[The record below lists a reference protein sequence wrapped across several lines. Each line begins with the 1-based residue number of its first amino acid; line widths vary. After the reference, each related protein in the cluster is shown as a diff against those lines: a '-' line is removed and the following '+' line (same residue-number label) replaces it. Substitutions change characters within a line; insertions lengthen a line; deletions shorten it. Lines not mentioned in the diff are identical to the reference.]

1 MEENMSDNLVIVESP
16 AKANTIKKYLGK
28 NYKVMASMGHLVD
41 LPKSQIGVDLENNF
55 EPKYI
60 TIRGKGE
67 LLSKL
72 KKEASVSKKVY
83 LATDPDREG
92 EAISWHLS
100 NVLGINGKDN
110 VRITFNEITKN
121 AVKESLKY
129 ARPIDEDLV
138 NAQQARRILDRIV
151 GYKISPLLWKN
162 VKKGLSAGRVQSV
175 ATKIICDREEEI
187 NSFVPKEYWT
197 ITGEFTRENKKEKFV
212 AKFFGTDK
220 GKLEITSKDE
230 ADKVLSVLDD
240 SDFFVKNL
248 KTGIKEKNP
257 APPFTTSTLQQE
269 ASRKLNFTTKRTMS
283 VAQTLYEGV
292 EIKGQGAIGLITY
305 MRTDSLRV
313 SQEAG
318 VACKAFLKENYSP
331 EYVPSYMPQYKT
343 KNNAQDAHE
352 AIRPTNVFLTPAS
365 VKESLKPEQFKLY
378 KLIWERFVASQM
390 SKAVY
395 DTISVDVCADKYVF
409 KASGVKVK
417 FAGFTKIYEESTD
430 EAKQE
435 ETMLP
440 MLSEG
445 ERVITD
451 EIVSKQNFTAPPS
464 RYTEASLIR
473 TMEENGIGRPSTYSP
488 TISTILDRGYI
499 VKEQKSLKPTELGG
513 IVNSLMA
520 KHFANIV
527 DVDFTAN
534 MEKQLDEIE
543 DGKLWTDILNEFYGN
558 LKEEIK
564 EAESKMEKVVIQD
577 EESDIVCEKCGR
589 TMVIKQGRFGKFLAC
604 PGFPAC
610 RNTKAIAVET
620 GVNCPK
626 CGSRILE
633 KKSAKGKKYFGCEN
647 NPTCDFMTW
656 DEPLKEKCEICGSM
670 MVRNTFRG
678 RKKIKCSNPE
688 CKSNATITN
697 AVAKKGGK

>member
-1 MEENMSDNLVIVESP
+1 MADNLVIVESP

-72 KKEASVSKKVY
+72 KKEAKSSKKVF

-100 NVLGINGKDN
+100 NILELDGNKDI
-110 VRITFNEITKN
+110 RITFNEITKT
-121 AVKESLKY
+121 AVKDSLKH
-129 ARPIDEDLV
+129 ARPINDDLV

-187 NSFVPKEYWT
+187 NKFIAKEYWT
-197 ITGEFTRENKKEKFV
+197 ITGEFSKHNSKEKFI
-212 AKFFGTDK
+212 AKFYGTDK
-220 GKLEITSKDE
+220 GKTEISSKEETNAILDSIKE
-230 ADKVLSVLDD
+230 AD
-240 SDFFVKNL
+240 FVIKNV
-248 KTGIKEKNP
+248 KRGVKEKNP

-283 VAQTLYEGV
+283 VAQVLYEGV
-292 EIKGQGAIGLITY
+292 DIKGEGTLGLITY

-313 SQEAG
+313 SHEAG
-318 VACKAFLKENYSP
+318 VACKAYLSENYP
-331 EYVPSYMPQYKT
+331 EYVPNYMPQYKT

-365 VKESLKPEQFKLY
+365 VKESLKPEQYKLY

-390 SKAVY
+390 SKAIY
-395 DTISVDVCADKYVF
+395 DTINADVDANGYIF
-409 KASGVKVK
+409 KANGVKIR
-417 FAGFTKIYEESTD
+417 FPGFTKIYEESTD

-435 ETMLP
+435 EVMLP
-440 MLSEG
+440 DLIDG
-445 ERVITD
+445 EKVIANKI
-451 EIVSKQNFTAPPS
+451 EPKQNFTAPPS

-473 TMEENGIGRPSTYSP
+473 AMEENGIGRPSTYSP
-488 TISTILDRGYI
+488 TISTILERGYVI
-499 VKEQKSLKPTELGG
+499 KEQKSLKPTELGI
-513 IVNSLMA
+513 IVNELMA
-520 KHFANIV
+520 KHFKKIV
-527 DVDFTAN
+527 DIDFTAN

-543 DGKLWTDILNEFYGN
+543 EGRQWTDILNEFYHS
-558 LKEEIK
+558 LKK
-564 EAESKMEKVVIQD
+564 ELADAEDKMEKVVIQD
-577 EESDIVCEKCGR
+577 EESDVVCEKCGR
-589 TMVIKQGRFGKFLAC
+589 NMVIKQGRFGKFLAC

-626 CGSRILE
+626 CGGMILE
-633 KKSAKGKKYFGCEN
+633 KKSSKGKKYFGCEN
-647 NPTCDFMTW
+647 NPDCGFMLW
-656 DEPLKEKCEICGSM
+656 DQPLKEKCEKCGSM
-670 MVRNTFRG
+670 MVKSTFRG
-678 RKKIKCSNPE
+678 NKKIKCSNPE
-688 CKSNATITN
+688 CKTE
-697 AVAKKGGK
+697 KGGKKLDS

>member
-1 MEENMSDNLVIVESP
+1 MADNLVIVESP

-60 TIRGKGE
+60 TIRGKGD

-72 KKEASVSKKVY
+72 KKEAKSSKKVY

-100 NVLGINGKDN
+100 NVLGIDGASN

-121 AVKESLKY
+121 AVKDSLKH
-129 ARPIDEDLV
+129 ARPIDENLV

-187 NSFVPKEYWT
+187 NKFIPKEYWT
-197 ITGEFTRENKKEKFV
+197 ITGEFKKENSKEKFT
-212 AKFFGTDK
+212 AKFFGTDE
-220 GKLEITSKDE
+220 GKLEILSQKETDE
-230 ADKVLSVLDD
+230 ILNTIENAE
-240 SDFFVKNL
+240 FIVKNV
-248 KTGIKEKNP
+248 KTGIKEKSP

-283 VAQTLYEGV
+283 IAQILYEGV
-292 EIKGQGAIGLITY
+292 EIKGEGAIGLITY
-305 MRTDSLRV
+305 MRTDSLRI
-313 SQEAG
+313 SHEAG
-318 VACKAFLKENYSP
+318 VACKAFLKENYP
-331 EYVPSYMPQYKT
+331 LEYTPDYMPQYKT

-352 AIRPTNVFLTPAS
+352 AIRPTNVFLTPAM
-365 VKESLKPEQFKLY
+365 VKESLKSEQYKLY

-395 DTISVDVCADKYVF
+395 DTINADIAADKYIF
-409 KASGVKVK
+409 KANGAKLK

-435 ETMLP
+435 EGMLP
-440 MLSEG
+440 LLCDG
-445 ERVITD
+445 EKVISK
-451 EIVSKQNFTAPPS
+451 EINPKQNFTAPPS

-473 TMEENGIGRPSTYSP
+473 AMEENGIGRPSTYSP
-488 TISTILDRGYI
+488 TISTILDRGYV
-499 VKEQKSLKPTELGG
+499 VKEQKSLKPTELGI
-513 IVNSLMA
+513 IVNSLMTQ
-520 KHFANIV
+520 HFANIV

-543 DGKLWTDILNEFYGN
+543 EGRLWTEILNGFYLP
-558 LKEEIK
+558 LKDELKNAEEN
-564 EAESKMEKVVIQD
+564 MQKVVVQD
-577 EESDIVCEKCGR
+577 EETDVICEKCGR
-589 TMVIKQGRFGKFLAC
+589 HMVIKQGRFGKFLAC
-604 PGFPAC
+604 PGFPEC
-610 RNTKAIAVET
+610 RNTKTIAVET

-626 CGSRILE
+626 CGGMILQ

-647 NPTCDFMTW
+647 NPDCDFMTW
-656 DEPLKEKCEICGSM
+656 DEPLKEKCEKCGSM
-670 MVRNTFRG
+670 LVRSSFRG
-678 RKKIKCSNPE
+678 HKKIKCINPE
-688 CKSNATITN
+688 CKAE
-697 AVAKKGGK
+697 KGGK

>member
-1 MEENMSDNLVIVESP
+1 MADNLVIVESP

-72 KKEASVSKKVY
+72 KKEARAAKKVY

-100 NVLGINGKDN
+100 NILELDGNKDI
-110 VRITFNEITKN
+110 RITFNEITKN
-121 AVKESLKY
+121 AVKDSLKH
-129 ARPIDEDLV
+129 ARPINDDLV

-187 NSFVPKEYWT
+187 NKFIAKEYWT
-197 ITGEFTRENKKEKFV
+197 IAGEFSKENSKDKFI
-212 AKFFGTDK
+212 AKFFGNNE
-220 GKLEITSKDE
+220 GKMEISSKEESDVVLNAIKN
-230 ADKVLSVLDD
+230 ADYI
-240 SDFFVKNL
+240 VKNV
-248 KTGIKEKNP
+248 KKGIKEKNP

-283 VAQTLYEGV
+283 IAQVLYEGV
-292 EIKGQGAIGLITY
+292 EIKGEGAIGLITY
-305 MRTDSLRV
+305 MRTDSLRI
-313 SQEAG
+313 SHEAG
-318 VACKAFLKENYSP
+318 VACKAFLNENYP
-331 EYVPSYMPQYKT
+331 DYVPSYMPQYKT

-365 VKESLKPEQFKLY
+365 VKDSLKPEQYKLY

-390 SKAVY
+390 AKAVY
-395 DTISVDVCADKYVF
+395 DTINADIEANNYIF
-409 KASGVKVK
+409 KASGIKIK

-430 EAKQE
+430 DAKQE
-435 ETMLP
+435 ESMLP
-440 MLSEG
+440 ELTDG
-445 ERVITD
+445 EKLKVLNI
-451 EIVSKQNFTAPPS
+451 EPKQNFTAPPS

-473 TMEENGIGRPSTYSP
+473 AMEENGIGRPSTYSP
-488 TISTILDRGYI
+488 TISTILDRGY
-499 VKEQKSLKPTELGG
+499 VTKEQKALKPTELGE
-513 IVNSLMA
+513 IVNELMT
-520 KHFANIV
+520 KHFTNIV

-543 DGKLWTDILNEFYGN
+543 EGRQWTDILNEFYGP
-558 LKEEIK
+558 LKK
-564 EAESKMEKVVIQD
+564 ELSDAESNMEKVVIQD
-577 EESDIVCEKCGR
+577 EESDVVCEKCGR

-620 GVNCPK
+620 GVKCPK
-626 CGSRILE
+626 CGGMILQ
-633 KKSAKGKKYFGCEN
+633 KKSSKGKKYFGCEN
-647 NPTCDFMTW
+647 NPDCDFMTW
-656 DEPLKEKCEICGSM
+656 DEPLKDKCELCGSIM
-670 MVRNTFRG
+670 LKNTFRG
-678 RKKIKCSNPE
+678 QKKIKCSNPE
-688 CKSNATITN
+688 CNSNAS
-697 AVAKKGGK
+697 VKKGGKKLDS

>member
-1 MEENMSDNLVIVESP
+1 MADNLVIVESP

-41 LPKSQIGVDLENNF
+41 LPKSQIGVDLEHNY

-72 KKEASVSKKVY
+72 KKEAKAAKKVY

-100 NVLGINGKDN
+100 NVLGIDGTGN

-121 AVKESLKY
+121 AVKDSLKH
-129 ARPIDEDLV
+129 ARPIDENLV

-175 ATKIICDREEEI
+175 ATKIICDREDEI
-187 NSFVPKEYWT
+187 NKFIPKEYWT
-197 ITGEFTRENKKEKFV
+197 ITGEFKKENAKDKFV
-212 AKFFGTDK
+212 AKFFGTDG
-220 GKLEITSKDE
+220 GKLDISSKEE
-230 ADKVLSVLDD
+230 ADNVLNAVEKA
-240 SDFFVKNL
+240 DFYIKNV

-283 VAQTLYEGV
+283 IAQVLYEGV
-292 EIKGQGAIGLITY
+292 EIKGEGAVGLITY
-305 MRTDSLRV
+305 MRTDSLRI
-313 SQEAG
+313 SHEAG
-318 VACKAFLKENYSP
+318 VACKAFLKENY
-331 EYVPSYMPQYKT
+331 PSEFTPDYMPQYKM

-352 AIRPTNVFLTPAS
+352 AIRPSNVFLTPAM
-365 VKESLKPEQFKLY
+365 VKDSLKPEQFKLY

-390 SKAVY
+390 AKAIY
-395 DTISVDVCADKYVF
+395 DTINADVVADKYIF
-409 KASGVKVK
+409 KANGVKLR

-430 EAKQE
+430 DAKQE
-435 ETMLP
+435 EGTLP
-440 MLSEG
+440 MLADG
-445 ERVITD
+445 EKVIAHKITP
-451 EIVSKQNFTAPPS
+451 KQNFTAPPS

-473 TMEENGIGRPSTYSP
+473 AMEENGIGRPSTYSP
-488 TISTILDRGYI
+488 TISTILDRGYV
-499 VKEQKSLKPTELGG
+499 VKEQKALRPTELGG
-513 IVNSLMA
+513 IVNGLMSQ
-520 KHFANIV
+520 HFANIV

-543 DGKLWTDILNEFYGN
+543 DGTLWTEILDDFYQS
-558 LKEEIK
+558 LKKELKDAEE
-564 EAESKMEKVVIQD
+564 KMEKVVIQD
-577 EESDIVCEKCGR
+577 EETDVVCEKCGR
-589 TMVIKQGRFGKFLAC
+589 KMVIKQGRFGKFLAC
-604 PGFPAC
+604 PGFPEC

-626 CGSRILE
+626 CGGMILQ

-647 NPTCDFMTW
+647 NPKCDFMTW
-656 DEPLKEKCEICGSM
+656 DEPLKEKCEKCGSM
-670 MVRNTFRG
+670 LVRSTFRG
-678 RKKIKCSNPE
+678 HRRIKCINPE
-688 CKSNATITN
+688 CKAE
-697 AVAKKGGK
+697 KGGKKA

>member
-1 MEENMSDNLVIVESP
+1 MADNLVIVESP

-41 LPKSQIGVDLENNF
+41 LPKSQIGVDLDNNF

-72 KKEASVSKKVY
+72 KKEAKSSKKVY

-100 NVLGINGKDN
+100 NILELDGCKN

-121 AVKESLKY
+121 AVKDSLKH
-129 ARPIDEDLV
+129 ARPINDDLV

-175 ATKIICDREEEI
+175 ATKIICDREEDI
-187 NSFVPKEYWT
+187 NNFVAKEYWT
-197 ITGEFTRENKKEKFV
+197 ITGEFCKGDSKEKFT
-212 AKFFGTDK
+212 AKFYGDK
-220 GKLEITSKDE
+220 NGKLDISSKEETDIILK
-230 ADKVLSVLDD
+230 AINDANYVIKKVR
-240 SDFFVKNL
+240 K
-248 KTGIKEKNP
+248 GIKEKNP
-257 APPFTTSTLQQE
+257 APPFTTSTMQQE

-283 VAQTLYEGV
+283 VAQVLYEGV
-292 EIKGQGAIGLITY
+292 DIKGEGTLGLITY
-305 MRTDSLRV
+305 MRTDSLRI
-313 SQEAG
+313 SHEAG
-318 VACKAFLKENYSP
+318 IACRAFLNDNYP
-331 EYVPSYMPQYKT
+331 DYVPSYMPQYKT

-365 VKESLKPEQFKLY
+365 VKDSLKPEQYKLY

-390 SKAVY
+390 AKAVY
-395 DTISVDVCADKYVF
+395 DTINADVVANNYIF
-409 KASGVKVK
+409 KASGVKNK

-440 MLSEG
+440 ELIDG
-445 ERVITD
+445 EKVIAKAI
-451 EIVSKQNFTAPPS
+451 EPKQNFTVPPS

-473 TMEENGIGRPSTYSP
+473 AMEENGIGRPSTYSP
-488 TISTILDRGYI
+488 TISTILDRGYV
-499 VKEQKSLKPTELGG
+499 VKEQKSLKPTELGK
-513 IVNSLMA
+513 IVNELMT
-520 KHFANIV
+520 KHFKNIV

-543 DGKLWTDILNEFYGN
+543 DGRPWTDILNEFYEP
-558 LKEEIK
+558 LKHELS
-564 EAESKMEKVVIQD
+564 EAEEKMEKVIIQD
-577 EESDIVCEKCGR
+577 EESDVMCEKCGR

-626 CGSRILE
+626 CGGMILE

-647 NPTCDFMTW
+647 NPACDFMLW
-656 DEPLKEKCEICGSM
+656 DEPLKEKCELCGSM
-670 MVRNTFRG
+670 MVKNTFRG

-688 CKSNATITN
+688 CKNE
-697 AVAKKGGK
+697 KGGK